1 MLVTV
6 KTARMT
12 CPVIVSENS
21 CEQYIFDT
29 EYTYLKL
36 GHDHTYLLSVISPVF
51 VSLKMTKGIQ
61 LDNGFSSRT
70 G

>member
-6 KTARMT
+6 KTARKT

-21 CEQYIFDT
+21 CEQFIFDT

-36 GHDHTYLLSVISPVF
+36 GQDHTYLLSIISTVF

-61 LDNGFSSRT
+61 LDNSFSSGR